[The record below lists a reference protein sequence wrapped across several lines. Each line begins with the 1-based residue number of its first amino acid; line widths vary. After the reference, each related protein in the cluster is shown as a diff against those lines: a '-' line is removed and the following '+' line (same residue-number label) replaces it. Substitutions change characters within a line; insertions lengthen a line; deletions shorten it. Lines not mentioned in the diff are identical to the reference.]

1 MDAAR
6 ASRRLELLALEN
18 NIVASLLSGSGEDED
33 ADEDVGT
40 GAGGGVGAGAGE
52 GEAQDA
58 GGGGKELAIENT
70 PSLSSSVEDED
81 ADEDVD
87 TGADENVGAGADE
100 DEAQDGALSP
110 CRKKLEIVEG
120 ILFAPRALQTKY
132 CALSPPSSAPA
143 VSCRYGTS
151 RDTVPGYGYVNP
163 VYSRTGKRLHVGS
176 YVLT

>member
-33 ADEDVGT
+33 ADEDVDT

-120 ILFAPRALQTKY
+120 ILFPPRALQTKY
-132 CALSPPSSAPA
+132 CALSPPPSAPA
-143 VSCRYGTS
+143 VGCRYGTS

-163 VYSRTGKRLHVGS
+163 VYSRTGKRLHVGG